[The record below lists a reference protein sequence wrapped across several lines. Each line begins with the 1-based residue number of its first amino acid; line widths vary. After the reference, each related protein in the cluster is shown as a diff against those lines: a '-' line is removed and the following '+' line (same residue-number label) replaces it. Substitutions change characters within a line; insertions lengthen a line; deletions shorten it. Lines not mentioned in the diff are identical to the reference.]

1 MRRIMVVLGGAAFG
15 IWLTRFEF
23 APFNGQWNEVAIL
36 LVMAALLVWHIR
48 RLFKQRGWR
57 WPRND

>member
-1 MRRIMVVLGGAAFG
+1 LGGAAFG
-15 IWLTRFEF
+15 IWLTRLEF